1 MKKVEFG
8 EKLIKMEN
16 LFNMDKLNGK
26 TILFLAPKFFGYEIE
41 IKKELE
47 NFGAKVIYFD
57 ERPNNDF
64 FTKVFIR
71 LNLKSFISR
80 KIENYYKNIIETI
93 KNESI
98 DYLFLVSTETINIKI
113 IQKIKFMNKNM
124 KIFTYFWDSIKNKK
138 TALDY
143 LDISDKYFTFDSH
156 DIKIN
161 NKIQF
166 LPLFYIKNYEN
177 ISNIENELVYDI
189 CFIGTVHSDRYKIVK
204 EIKKQLESSDI
215 KTFFYFYSPSKILFL
230 FQKLFKKDFRNIKWN
245 EVSFSPLNRL
255 DVMNI
260 IKKSKSIIDIQHP
273 NQTGLTMRTIEILGA
288 KKKLF
293 TTNTEIS
300 RYDFYNK
307 NNISI
312 FNRNIPKINFDFLIE
327 NYENIDSNIYY
338 KYSLKNWIKSIF
350 N

>member
-1 MKKVEFG
+1 M
-8 EKLIKMEN
+8 N
-16 LFNMDKLNGK
+16 LSGK
-26 TILFLAPKFFGYEIE
+26 TVLFLAPKFFGYEFE

-57 ERPNNDF
+57 ERPKNDF

-71 LNLKSFISR
+71 LNLKFFISR

-98 DYLFLVSTETINIKI
+98 DYLFLVAPETINIKI
-113 IQKIKFMNKNM
+113 IQEIKFMNKNM

-138 TALDY
+138 TVLDY
-143 LDISDKYFTFDSH
+143 LDISDKYFTFDSN
-156 DIKIN
+156 DTKIN
-161 NKIQF
+161 TKIEF
-166 LPLFYIKNYEN
+166 LPLFYIKDYEN
-177 ISNIENELVYDI
+177 ISEEKSNYEYDI
-189 CFIGTVHSDRYKIVK
+189 SFIGTIHSDRYKT
-204 EIKKQLESSDI
+204 IKTIEKQLKEKGLKI
-215 KTFFYFYSPSKILFL
+215 YFYFYSPSKILFF
-230 FQKLFKKDFRNIKWN
+230 FQKLLKKDFRNIEKKDI
-245 EVSFSPLNRL
+245 SFISLKKE
-255 DVMNI
+255 DVLQI
-260 IKKSKSIIDIQHP
+260 VKKSKVIIDIHHP
-273 NQTGLTMRTIEILGA
+273 LQNGLTMRTIEILGS
-288 KKKLF
+288 KRKLL
-293 TTNTEIS
+293 TTNQDIVN
-300 RYDFYNK
+300 YDFFNE